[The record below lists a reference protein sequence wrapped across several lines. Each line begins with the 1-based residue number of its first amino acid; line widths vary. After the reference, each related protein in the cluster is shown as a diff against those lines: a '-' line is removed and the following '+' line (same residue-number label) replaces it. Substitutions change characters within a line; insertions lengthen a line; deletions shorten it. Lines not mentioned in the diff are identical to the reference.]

1 LPPLVVPL
9 ELPVG
14 PDDAPPDDAAPDPDP
29 DDEVGM
35 LVGSGGV
42 SRERPFGGP

>member
-1 LPPLVVPL
+1 VPPPPL

-14 PDDAPPDDAAPDPDP
+14 PDEPLPDDDPEL

-35 LVGSGGV
+35 LAGSGGV
-42 SRERPFGGP
+42 IRESPFGGP